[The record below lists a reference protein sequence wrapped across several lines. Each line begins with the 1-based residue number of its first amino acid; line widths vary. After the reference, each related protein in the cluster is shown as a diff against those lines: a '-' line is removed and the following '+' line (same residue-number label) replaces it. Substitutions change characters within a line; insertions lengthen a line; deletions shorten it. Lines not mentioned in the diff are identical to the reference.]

1 MDEENTRDFRQPCEQ
16 CSVINWGISDEGKFF
31 CKSCH
36 NVIEKTADIASE
48 LFMQNAR
55 VNTISRGLKK
65 RNKLDQG
72 WEWYVCEGFQYI
84 LNQQAKALVAL
95 GASPLI
101 KDEILCNVWRRYLQK
116 SEQAYTNKPV
126 AAFTG
131 KRTNSEVNSS
141 SSGFDTDTDISS
153 LCGCPSLF
161 ENNSECASQD
171 NSINL
176 SKNAF
181 LSEDERSSIRSGSVD
196 GSLYLRAA
204 RRKRLL
210 MSMPMT
216 LAFCYLGLLWLRESI
231 TLADLLR
238 FVSDLHVPYINA
250 FQYFPEEMKLYGPD
264 IRIFQVQSIPSYD
277 EIQRKMHQLAE
288 FLDMPRFPEIT
299 EKCFLHPNLL
309 CIKYLL
315 EANLPE
321 SMHIWTQRL
330 VKKMGIGN
338 VDYLTFHPL
347 SRGAKTINYE
357 VQAVAVI
364 VITLKLLFMLDDK
377 HEWLLSN
384 RADEINKQNCE
395 GIKHFQFRKWYKVMK
410 SCLDES
416 EKEVEEQAARY
427 LWKCEKPLF
436 FSVKDQAVV
445 YKRKRI
451 IHSLMKQFVRLGS
464 QPALE
469 KREPSSFRFSWNE
482 GNPERPCFH
491 GDNLKG
497 YDNEKSE
504 RIVNVNDRYWLCCL
518 KICNEKSCRHL
529 TKSEMK
535 HFPGSYLFVL
545 KLFSFL
551 LGVEFSILHNEVC
564 QLEHKL
570 FDVSEVLKPG
580 KTCKKTKLVP

>member
-1 MDEENTRDFRQPCEQ
+1 MDEENTRDFRQPCQQ

-36 NVIEKTADIASE
+36 SVIEKTADIASE

-55 VNTISRGLKK
+55 VNTISRGLRK
-65 RNKLDQG
+65 RKKLDQG
-72 WEWYVCEGFQYI
+72 CEWYVCEGFQYI
-84 LNQQAKALVAL
+84 LTQQAKALIAL

-116 SEQAYTNKPV
+116 SQQAYTNKPI
-126 AAFTG
+126 AAFT
-131 KRTNSEVNSS
+131 
-141 SSGFDTDTDISS
+141 
-153 LCGCPSLF
+153 
-161 ENNSECASQD
+161 
-171 NSINL
+171 
-176 SKNAF
+176 
-181 LSEDERSSIRSGSVD
+181 
-196 GSLYLRAA
+196 
-204 RRKRLL
+204 RKQR
-210 MSMPMT
+210 
-216 LAFCYLGLLWLRESI
+216 C
-231 TLADLLR
+231 
-238 FVSDLHVPYINA
+238 
-250 FQYFPEEMKLYGPD
+250 
-264 IRIFQVQSIPSYD
+264 IPSYD

-309 CIKYLL
+309 CMKYLL

-321 SMHIWTQRL
+321 SMCIWTQRL

-357 VQAVAVI
+357 IQAVAVI
-364 VITLKLLFMLDDK
+364 VISLKLLFVLDDK

-384 RADEINKQNCE
+384 RANEINKQNDK

-410 SCLDES
+410 SYLDES

-436 FSVKDQAVV
+436 FSAKDQAVV

-451 IHSLMKQFVRLGS
+451 IHSLTKQFVRLTS

-469 KREPSSFRFSWNE
+469 RKEPSSFRFSWNE
-482 GNPERPCFH
+482 DNLERPCFH
-491 GDNLKG
+491 GDSLKG
-497 YDNEKSE
+497 YDNEKSK
-504 RIVNVNDRYWLCCL
+504 RIINVNDRYWLCCL

-529 TKSEMK
+529 TKSELK

-545 KLFSFL
+545 KLFAFL
-551 LGVEFSILHNEVC
+551 LGVGFSVLHNEVC

-570 FDVSEVLKPG
+570 FDVSETLKPG
-580 KTCKKTKLVP
+580 KTCKKSKLVQ